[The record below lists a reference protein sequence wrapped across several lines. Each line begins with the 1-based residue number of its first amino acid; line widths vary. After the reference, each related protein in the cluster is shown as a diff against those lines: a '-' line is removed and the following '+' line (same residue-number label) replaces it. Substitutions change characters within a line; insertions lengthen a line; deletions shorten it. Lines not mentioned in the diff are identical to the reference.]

1 MEKAP
6 KREGKGTVKV
16 LFFGTS
22 RFAVSP
28 LRELINSLSFDVVG
42 VVSTPDKTGKRGKK
56 LIQPPVK
63 EEALKHSIEVFQ
75 PEKLKEPETKEK
87 IKQFGADIFVV
98 VSYGKFIPDE
108 LLEIPPK
115 GALNIH
121 PSLLPK
127 YRGPSPINF
136 ALLNGDSY
144 TGVSIISVT
153 NKMDAGDIYMQWVE
167 KIHPKDN
174 YTTLHDRLSTVGAK
188 MIKCT
193 LENLNSLKPTPQDD
207 ELATYTRI
215 IKKEDGLINFKEE
228 TAIQIVNKVRA
239 FVEWPTAYFF
249 YKGKQF
255 KIFEAE
261 RVEWKEA
268 QPGKVVKITKK
279 ELIVGCKEDA
289 ISIKRIQPQSRKVMD
304 IQAFLAGYRF
314 DVGEEIQ

>member
-1 MEKAP
+1 VEKTP
-6 KREGKGTVKV
+6 KREGKGTVKI

-22 RFAVSP
+22 RFAISP
-28 LRELINSLSFDVVG
+28 LKELVNSLSFDVVG
-42 VVSTPDKTGKRGKK
+42 VVSTPDKVGKRGKK

-75 PEKLKEPETKEK
+75 PEKLKEPETIEK
-87 IKQFGADIFVV
+87 IKRFGADIFVV

-108 LLEIPPK
+108 LLAIPSR

-121 PSLLPK
+121 PSLLPR

-136 ALLNGDSY
+136 ALLNGDNY
-144 TGVSIISVT
+144 TGVSIINVT
-153 NKMDAGDIYMQWVE
+153 NRMDAGDIYMQWVD

-174 YTTLHDRLSTVGAK
+174 YTTLHDRLSKIGAK
-188 MIKCT
+188 MITCV
-193 LENLNSLKPTPQDD
+193 LENISTIKPIPQD
-207 ELATYTRI
+207 EQLASYTRI

-228 TAIQIVNKVRA
+228 TATQIVNKVRA
-239 FVEWPTAYFF
+239 FVEWPTAYFI
-249 YKGKQF
+249 YKNKLF

-261 RVEWKEA
+261 RVYWEQS

-279 ELIVGCKEDA
+279 ELLIGCKEDA
-289 ISIKRIQPQSRKVMD
+289 ISIKRIQPQSKKIMD

-314 DVGEEIQ
+314 NVGEEIQ